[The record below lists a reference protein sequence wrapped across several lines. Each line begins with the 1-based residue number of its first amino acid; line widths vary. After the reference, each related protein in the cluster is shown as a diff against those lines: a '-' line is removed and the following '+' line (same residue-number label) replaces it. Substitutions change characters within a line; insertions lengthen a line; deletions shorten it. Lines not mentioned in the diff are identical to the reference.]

1 MKVKVF
7 MNTAGHNH
15 ERDILRKMHDGIAS
29 KIVPTEKAKL
39 REWRRVSKA
48 LGYHG
53 AGVEYSYD
61 EKYSKCDLAVMFGSW
76 KPGRSNMHHI
86 VRTSIVESGTPF
98 ICIETPL
105 LGRKVFKPNEHQRV
119 GINGFLN
126 RDAYFGPD
134 VDHPGDRLGKL
145 GIHWSG
151 WKNNRGNK
159 IVIALQLAGDAS
171 LRHNDINQW
180 CMQTVQQLRS
190 ITERPIEIRTHPGI
204 SSKGWGNH
212 EALFRDMAF
221 LGIKDVSWVNGREIP
236 WEKQILDA
244 HCVVAYTSGLSIDA
258 IVNGIPVIACDE
270 GNFAWTIG
278 ERKLSNVERPRMAN
292 NNDIQRWLQ
301 NLAYCQW
308 TPDEM
313 ESGIVWDH
321 LKSTI
326 DELMKERREEL
337 GDA

>member
-1 MKVKVF
+1 MKVKIF

-15 ERDILRKMHDGIAS
+15 ERDILRKMHDGITA
-29 KIVPTEKAKL
+29 KLVPTDKAKQ
-39 REWRRVSKA
+39 REFRRVSKA
-48 LGYHG
+48 LGMQG
-53 AGVEYSYD
+53 AGVEYCYD
-61 EKYSKCDLAVMFGSW
+61 EKYSKCDVAVMFGSW
-76 KPGRSNMHHI
+76 KPERSNIHHI
-86 VRTSIVESGTPF
+86 VRSSIVESGTPF
-98 ICIETPL
+98 ICLETPL

-134 VDHPGDRLGKL
+134 IDYPGDRLSQL
-145 GIHWSG
+145 GISWNG
-151 WKNNRGNK
+151 WKKTRGKK

-180 CMQTVQQLRS
+180 CMQTVLELRS

-204 SSKGWGNH
+204 SAKGWGNH
-212 EALFRDMAF
+212 EGLFRDLAF
-221 LGIKDVSWVNGREIP
+221 MGIKDIKFVNGREVP
-236 WEKQILDA
+236 WENQILDA

-278 ERKLSNVERPRMAN
+278 ERNLKNVERVKMASD
-292 NNDIQRWLQ
+292 NDVKCWLQ

-313 ESGIVWDH
+313 ASGQVWEH

-326 DELMKERREEL
+326 DAIIKENRE
-337 GDA
+337 DD